1 MNNGNFIISRW
12 NSYNADLA
20 LIPEDASALFDLYR
34 DKTNILVFIDREDLG
49 ANNNFNMFLA
59 LNLAKELNFN
69 VALTTNHN
77 ADVVE
82 RADVVINLFSST
94 SNRFNLDL
102 KTYKNENRHFFD
114 VNEFVDIKNVNGIS
128 DFIESLKNGFEL
140 KIEVKS
146 RWWDYLGQY
155 MMEPTIG
162 FLWGI

>member
-59 LNLAKELNFN
+59 LNLAKDPNFN
-69 VALTTNHN
+69 VAITTNHN
-77 ADVVE
+77 AGVVE

-102 KTYKNENRHFFD
+102 KTYENDNRHFFD
-114 VNEFVDIKNVNGIS
+114 VNKFVDIKNVNGIRN
-128 DFIESLKNGFEL
+128 FIESLKNGFEL
-140 KIEVKS
+140 NIEVKS
-146 RWWDYLGQY
+146 R
-155 MMEPTIG
+155 
-162 FLWGI
+162 